1 MSSSPP
7 DSDSITSSNVPV
19 AKKACHSCRRARLRC
34 DRSIPH
40 CSKCASR
47 GVECLGYGRLFLW
60 TGSVATRGKLA
71 GQSSSASVCRLPK
84 QGESVMTDD
93 VPPEMQMGSFD
104 TQGLEPGAWG
114 LMASQENQ
122 LSVVEKAQPWSP
134 PSPPSPTSS
143 NSPWTLID
151 PLFQDMTQTQRY
163 YLNYFSTR
171 VSLDLVGNDQTNGNR
186 NPYLNLLQLT
196 NEHKF
201 LQQIIIAV
209 SAAHMSNMSR
219 PWLESDPYK
228 RKEAPKK
235 MLMDALVAK
244 QKGLQMMPEALR
256 NIDTIG
262 ADVILATVLF
272 LINSELI
279 ESGWQSWRP
288 HLEGAKKLLNMMEPY
303 ASFDTKLRDYIVADC
318 YVYCTL
324 SLSFNPSTPGTQAA
338 SFAPGQVK
346 TTLSRTNNSFFCCPP
361 EVLDILRETAQL
373 LHAESQGSI
382 SNHEALLEITNLLD
396 RAQSLDVLKWAKDR
410 MTDSNEAAL
419 WSSCRTGSA
428 HRLATCLYIIQSS
441 PALRARMPDQVCK
454 SLIQDLYKTL
464 LPLPDEDPNF
474 KATGWPTFIYGTTAT
489 TPESRAWVMDRL
501 KMVAAICPWGF
512 LYSAID
518 TLQILWKNDTDG
530 EGYMDWVQ
538 KLKDLNVDFLM
549 V

>member
-104 TQGLEPGAWG
+104 TQGLEPGAW
-114 LMASQENQ
+114 
-122 LSVVEKAQPWSP
+122 V
-134 PSPPSPTSS
+134 
-143 NSPWTLID
+143 
-151 PLFQDMTQTQRY
+151 
-163 YLNYFSTR
+163 STR

>member
-1 MSSSPP
+1 
-7 DSDSITSSNVPV
+7 
-19 AKKACHSCRRARLRC
+19 
-34 DRSIPH
+34 
-40 CSKCASR
+40 
-47 GVECLGYGRLFLW
+47 
-60 TGSVATRGKLA
+60 
-71 GQSSSASVCRLPK
+71 
-84 QGESVMTDD
+84 
-93 VPPEMQMGSFD
+93 
-104 TQGLEPGAWG
+104 
-114 LMASQENQ
+114 
-122 LSVVEKAQPWSP
+122 
-134 PSPPSPTSS
+134 
-143 NSPWTLID
+143 
-151 PLFQDMTQTQRY
+151 
-163 YLNYFSTR
+163 
-171 VSLDLVGNDQTNGNR
+171 
-186 NPYLNLLQLT
+186 
-196 NEHKF
+196 
-201 LQQIIIAV
+201 
-209 SAAHMSNMSR
+209 MSNMSR

-338 SFAPGQVK
+338 SFAPSQVK

-454 SLIQDLYKTL
+454 GLIKDLYKTL

-530 EGYMDWVQ
+530 QGYMDWVQ

>member
-7 DSDSITSSNVPV
+7 DSDTITSSNVPV

-93 VPPEMQMGSFD
+93 VSPEMQMGSFD
-104 TQGLEPGAWG
+104 TQGLEPSAWG
-114 LMASQENQ
+114 LMSPQENQ
-122 LSVVEKAQPWSP
+122 LSVIDKTQPWSP

-151 PLFQDMTQTQRY
+151 PLYQDMTQSQRY

-196 NEHKF
+196 NEHTF

-318 YVYCTL
+318 YV
-324 SLSFNPSTPGTQAA
+324 
-338 SFAPGQVK
+338 
-346 TTLSRTNNSFFCCPP
+346 TNNSFFCCPP

-454 SLIQDLYKTL
+454 GLIKDLYKTL

-530 EGYMDWVQ
+530 QGYMDWVQ